1 MSVKEMYM
9 GREMTGATTLA
20 ESVYD
25 EMGGDTPLITESQ
38 TVKGAVNELKTIEGT
53 EAYDN
58 TATYAVGDYCIYNS
72 TRYKCIT
79 AVTTAEDF
87 DSTKWSATT
96 TNNDITQLNS
106 SFTNNTTYSTD
117 TTERVLIGY
126 KQGKPLYRQYLTY
139 SNLTVPVNT
148 EQILTSAS
156 IPSGAGNISISD
168 KSYIETGTT
177 RMNAC
182 CANSNVYSVGTSIR
196 WRQTYSSGSSW
207 NLYIWVEYTL

>member
-1 MSVKEMYM
+1 MH
-9 GREMTGATTLA
+9 
-20 ESVYD
+20 
-25 EMGGDTPLITESQ
+25 
-38 TVKGAVNELKTIEGT
+38 
-53 EAYDN
+53 
-58 TATYAVGDYCIYNS
+58 
-72 TRYKCIT
+72 
-79 AVTTAEDF
+79 
-87 DSTKWSATT
+87 
-96 TNNDITQLNS
+96 
-106 SFTNNTTYSTD
+106 
-117 TTERVLIGY
+117 IGY

-156 IPSGAGNISISD
+156 IPSGAENISISD

-207 NLYIWVEYTL
+207 NLYIWVEYTLPN

>member
-1 MSVKEMYM
+1 MSIRRFQRAFCE
-9 GREMTGATTLA
+9 
-20 ESVYD
+20 
-25 EMGGDTPLITESQ
+25 
-38 TVKGAVNELKTIEGT
+38 
-53 EAYDN
+53 
-58 TATYAVGDYCIYNS
+58 
-72 TRYKCIT
+72 
-79 AVTTAEDF
+79 
-87 DSTKWSATT
+87 
-96 TNNDITQLNS
+96 LNS
-106 SFTNNTTYSTD
+106 SFTNSTTYSTD

-196 WRQTYSSGSSW
+196 WRQTYSSGSIW

>member
-1 MSVKEMYM
+1 
-9 GREMTGATTLA
+9 
-20 ESVYD
+20 
-25 EMGGDTPLITESQ
+25 MGGDTPLITESQ